1 MDQEVKTFTSLRPEA
16 DSIIATS
23 RAVRETVAS
32 QRAYREWQRALLV
45 ELEQQGFCLL
55 LAAFTEGQG
64 ADHTRAIAEIGNH
77 PDGRPL
83 VLMEQAVI
91 LVLETDV
98 LVRHEI
104 SEFLRECGFRVIE
117 GATRE
122 EAIKVLEVATI
133 RPDVLLAE
141 LSDSTANF
149 ELSQYVREN
158 YPGIGIL
165 LSGSISASAKKA
177 VELCHGGPDPRQRDY
192 TVLERRIRALLAQQT
207 QSKRNQKVG

>member
-1 MDQEVKTFTSLRPEA
+1 M
-16 DSIIATS
+16 
-23 RAVRETVAS
+23 VAS
-32 QRAYREWQRALLV
+32 QRDHREEQQALLV
-45 ELEQQGFCLL
+45 KLEQQGFAFCSRALL
-55 LAAFTEGQG
+55 NHRPDCAPT
-64 ADHTRAIAEIGNH
+64 IAQMRNH
-77 PDGRPL
+77 PHGQPL
-83 VLMEQAVI
+83 VPMEQAVI

-122 EAIKVLEVATI
+122 EVIKVLEVAAI
-133 RPDVLLAE
+133 QPDVLLAE
-141 LSDSTANF
+141 LSDSAANF
-149 ELSQYVREN
+149 ELSQHVREN

-177 VELCHGGPDPRQRDY
+177 VELCHGGPNPKKRDY

-207 QSKRNQKVG
+207 QSREPDQKVG